1 MQADLQ
7 DVLRYLGAGDSTDP
21 QLYQQV
27 SQTAHALSTRLQPR
41 FVWRMFPLQEQ
52 GGSFVLEGS
61 GLTLTGTTARTML
74 QDCHSAVL
82 LCCTLGAEFDAMLRR
97 EQVRDMAR
105 AVILDACGSALV
117 EGGCDAAQQEIA
129 RHFPHLFLTDRF
141 SPGYGDLPLS
151 LQPAICAALDTPR
164 RLGVQATPSLLL
176 NPGKSVTAVIGLSH
190 RPQMARVRGCAFC
203 SMKETCA
210 LRKGG
215 THCGI

>member
-1 MQADLQ
+1 MQADLR
-7 DVLRYLGAGDSTDP
+7 DALRYLGAGDSTDS
-21 QLYQQV
+21 QLHQQV
-27 SQTAHALSTRLQPR
+27 SQVAHDLSERLQPR
-41 FVWRMFPLQEQ
+41 FVWRMFPLLEQ
-52 GGSFVLEGS
+52 GSSFILDGSS
-61 GLTLTGTTARTML
+61 LTLSGNTAHTML
-74 QDCHSAVL
+74 RDCHSAVL

-105 AVILDACGSALV
+105 AVILDACGSALA
-117 EGGCDAAQQEIA
+117 EAGCDAAQQEIS
-129 RHFPHLFLTDRF
+129 RHFPQLFLTDRF

-164 RLGVQATPSLLL
+164 RLGVQTTSSLLL
-176 NPGKSVTAVIGLSH
+176 NPGKSVTAVIGLST